1 MINRLS
7 AVLLLGG
14 LATAALA
21 ADPPPSPPPQEAPGM
36 SPPGGYGMAG
46 PRYGMAG
53 PGPRY
58 YGMGPEGAV
67 VPPLPTP
74 FAGVQFTAAQRKT
87 ISEMMAKER
96 EAHRKRIVVM
106 QQAQATLRK
115 LYQADT
121 WDTRAIIKVYDEI
134 FAEERNTIKAMAQA
148 RNRVYDMLSEEQRAQ
163 MRYAQQQRMNH
174 LAPPPRP

>member
-7 AVLLLGG
+7 AVLLLGA

-21 ADPPPSPPPQEAPGM
+21 ADPPIQEPPSM
-36 SPPGGYGMAG
+36 SPLGGYGMVG
-46 PRYGMAG
+46 PRNGMAG
-53 PGPRY
+53 PGPRD
-58 YGMGPEGAV
+58 YGTGPEGAA

-87 ISEMMAKER
+87 ISKMMAKER
-96 EAHRKRIVVM
+96 EAHRKRIAVM

-121 WDTRAIIKVYDEI
+121 WDTRAIIKVYDKI
-134 FAEERNTIKAMAQA
+134 FAAERNTIEAMAQA
-148 RNRVYDMLSEEQRAQ
+148 RNRVYGMLSEAQRAQ
-163 MRYAQQQRMNH
+163 MRHAQQQRMNRF
-174 LAPPPRP
+174 APPPRP